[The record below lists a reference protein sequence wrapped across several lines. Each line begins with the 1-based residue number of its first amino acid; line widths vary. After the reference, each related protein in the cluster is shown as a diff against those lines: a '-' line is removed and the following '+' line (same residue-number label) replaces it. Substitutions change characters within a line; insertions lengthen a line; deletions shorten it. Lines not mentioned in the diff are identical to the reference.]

1 MFPSPRGLCQPS
13 PLKTF
18 AIFFALNQFTAMS
31 EPLALL
37 VYEKL
42 LPGGQL
48 VNQLQD
54 RGYRVQPLAE
64 PGDLAGAVQQKPM
77 LIFMDLEPRTE
88 QAYSAIRRLK
98 SDPSTAHIP
107 VIAIAPHAREELAE
121 PARAAGA
128 KLVVF
133 DNAILVHL
141 DQFLEQALQLD

>member
-1 MFPSPRGLCQPS
+1 
-13 PLKTF
+13 
-18 AIFFALNQFTAMS
+18 MS

-54 RGYRVQPLAE
+54 RGYRVQPLAD
-64 PGDLAGAVQQKPM
+64 PNDLTSAVQQKPM
-77 LIFMDLEPRTE
+77 LVFMDLEPKTE
-88 QAYSAIRRLK
+88 QACSAIRRLK

-107 VIAIAPHAREELAE
+107 VIAIAPHTREELAE
-121 PARAAGA
+121 TARAAGA

-133 DNAILVHL
+133 DNAILAHL
-141 DQFLEQALQLD
+141 DEFLEQALQLD

>member
-1 MFPSPRGLCQPS
+1 
-13 PLKTF
+13 
-18 AIFFALNQFTAMS
+18 MS

-54 RGYRVQPLAE
+54 RGYRVQPLSD
-64 PGDLAGAVQQKPM
+64 PGDLASAIQQKPM
-77 LIFMDLEPRTE
+77 LVFMDLEPKTD
-88 QAYSAIRRLK
+88 QACAAIRRLK

-107 VIAIAPHAREELAE
+107 VIAIAPHTREELAE
-121 PARAAGA
+121 GARAAGA

-141 DQFLEQALQLD
+141 DEFLEQALQLD

>member
-1 MFPSPRGLCQPS
+1 
-13 PLKTF
+13 
-18 AIFFALNQFTAMS
+18 MS

-48 VNQLQD
+48 GHQLQD
-54 RGYRVQPLAE
+54 RGYRVQPIADPADL
-64 PGDLAGAVQQKPM
+64 PGAAQQMPM
-77 LIFMDLEPRTE
+77 LVFMDLESKTD
-88 QAYSAIRRLK
+88 QAYAAIRHLK

-107 VIAIAPHAREELAE
+107 VIAIAPHTREELAE